1 MRQIWQAAVKAAATA
16 PQQHVSSGIPNP
28 VAFEHERFWR
38 RLGEAWQADLL
49 DFLHRALPKLIV
61 VAIIT
66 FLLIQ
71 LLRFVTRRLRRLADV
86 HMVGP
91 GRGAQIRTLVSVIH
105 TAGYGL
111 IIFHAA
117 VQSLEIFDINV
128 TPLLASAGV
137 AGIAIGFGA
146 QTIVH
151 DVINGMMIVVE
162 NQFNVG
168 DVIKIAGLT
177 GTVELMSLRKTQ
189 LRDGDTGTLY
199 VVPNSQITTVSNL
212 TRDFSQI
219 QINIAV
225 DYREDP
231 DKVLA
236 VLNDVATQVS
246 KEPQFAKVLTGPTQI
261 LGVDAFKGSEVIYPV
276 VFKTQVNGQ
285 WGVAREFRRLI
296 KKRFDQEHI
305 LLGDPQRVYNYPSAT
320 ASGAVAQIAPRA
332 AQTDDPG
339 TDGPTVS
346 PTDTTPKS

>member
-1 MRQIWQAAVKAAATA
+1 MRQIWQAAAKAATTT
-16 PQQHVSSGIPNP
+16 PSEHVKSGIPNP
-28 VAFEHERFWR
+28 IAFEHERFWQ
-38 RLGEAWQADLL
+38 RLGDAWQADLL
-49 DFLHRALPKLIV
+49 DFLHRSLPKLIV

-66 FLLIQ
+66 FILIQ
-71 LLRFVTRRLRRLADV
+71 LLRFVTRKLRHLADT

-91 GRGAQIRTLVSVIH
+91 GRGPQIRTLVSVIH

-111 IIFHAA
+111 ILFHAA
-117 VQSLEIFDINV
+117 VQSLEIFNINV

-151 DVINGMMIVVE
+151 DVINGMLIVVE

-189 LRDGDTGTLY
+189 LRDGDTGT
-199 VVPNSQITTVSNL
+199 VFVIPNSQITTVSNL

-219 QINIAV
+219 QVNIAV

-236 VLNDVATQVS
+236 VLNEVAIAVS
-246 KEPQFAKVLTGPTQI
+246 KEPQFAKIVTGPPQI

-285 WGVAREFRRLI
+285 WAISREFRRRI

-305 LLGDPQRVYNYPSAT
+305 LLGDPLRVYNYPSAT

-332 AQTDDPG
+332 NQPG
-339 TDGPTVS
+339 DSAGDGPTVS
-346 PTDTTPKS
+346 PTDTTPKN